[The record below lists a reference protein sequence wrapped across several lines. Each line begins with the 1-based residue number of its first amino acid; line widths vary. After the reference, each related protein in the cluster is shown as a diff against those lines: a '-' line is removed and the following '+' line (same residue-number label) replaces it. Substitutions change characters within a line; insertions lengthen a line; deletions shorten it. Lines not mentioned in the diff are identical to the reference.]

1 MGSRQ
6 LLKKENG
13 SFLTSLKQPHNQFA
27 ELLLLVLL
35 AALVFAVYSNSLQV
49 PFLFDDISNIK
60 ENPHI
65 QLAELSLKEIAE
77 AAFKSPLRNRPVAN
91 ISFAFNYYLHG
102 YEVFGYHLV
111 NILIHLANGLLL
123 YLFAKQT
130 LRFPCISKRYKQ
142 SKWIPFV
149 TTFIWLVHPIQIQSV
164 TYVVQRM
171 NSMAILFYML
181 SFLLYIK
188 ARSIGPQNRSW
199 ALYTGSLLA
208 GILAFGSKE
217 ISATLPV
224 FILVYE
230 WFFFQDLDRSWLKR
244 NLVRLLML
252 LPVLVLI
259 TILYLGIHPL
269 ERILATYEIRDFT
282 LGQRVLTE
290 FRVVIF
296 YLSLLVLPLPSRLN
310 LQHDFVL
317 SNSIVDP
324 PSTLIAIITVVLLL
338 GLSICLARRDRL
350 ISFCILW
357 FLGNLVI
364 ESSVIGLEI
373 IYEHR
378 NYLPSMLI
386 LLMVVSLALQYNRFQ
401 VHVIGVMCS
410 VALLFAIWTYQRNYT
425 WTDDL
430 LLWQDSVEKS
440 PSMARPRN
448 NWANALSRRRQHSA
462 AIEQLELAIQLQAG
476 NARTHFNLANEYREV
491 KKANEAIKHYTLAI
505 KFLPD
510 YAFAHNNLAVLLN
523 DMGMTSQAIEH
534 YLHALE
540 IDPTFAEAH
549 NNLGVAYAKQG
560 EYQKALQHY
569 EKSLSLYPRDI
580 YAQKNI
586 ASVYN
591 ELGSQLAKQGMT
603 SQAIEH
609 YSQALRFWPAYAEV
623 HFNLGI
629 QLAKQGMTSQ
639 AIEHYSEAIKIQ
651 PDFYEAHTNLG
662 IALNSQGDYRKA
674 LKHFREALKANPN
687 SAEIHNSL
695 GVALIKMG
703 RLEKAIEH
711 FSTAVNINP
720 SYVKAKRN
728 LNAGLLLRGRQ

>member
-1 MGSRQ
+1 M
-6 LLKKENG
+6 
-13 SFLTSLKQPHNQFA
+13 
-27 ELLLLVLL
+27 
-35 AALVFAVYSNSLQV
+35 AV
-49 PFLFDDISNIK
+49 
-60 ENPHI
+60 
-65 QLAELSLKEIAE
+65 
-77 AAFKSPLRNRPVAN
+77 
-91 ISFAFNYYLHG
+91 
-102 YEVFGYHLV
+102 
-111 NILIHLANGLLL
+111 
-123 YLFAKQT
+123 
-130 LRFPCISKRYKQ
+130 
-142 SKWIPFV
+142 
-149 TTFIWLVHPIQIQSV
+149 
-164 TYVVQRM
+164 
-171 NSMAILFYML
+171 LFYML

-188 ARSIGPQNRSW
+188 ARSVGPPSKSW

-208 GILAFGSKE
+208 GFLAFGSKE

-230 WFFFQDLDRSWLKR
+230 WFFFQDMNRLWLKR

-252 LPVLVLI
+252 MPVLVLI

-269 ERILATYEIRDFT
+269 ERILAMHEFWGFT

-290 FRVVIF
+290 FRVIVF

-317 SNSIVDP
+317 SNSIIAP
-324 PSTLIAIITVVLLL
+324 PSTLIAIMAVLLLL

-378 NYLPSMLI
+378 SYLPSMLI
-386 LLMVVSLALQYNRFQ
+386 LLMFVSLALQYNRFQ
-401 VHVIGVMCS
+401 VYVIGVICS

-440 PSMARPRN
+440 PLLARPRN
-448 NWANALSRRRQHSA
+448 NLANALSRRGQHTE
-462 AIEQLELAIQLQAG
+462 AIEQLELAIQAQPG
-476 NARTHFNLANEYREV
+476 NARTHFNLANEYREA
-491 KKANEAIKHYTLAI
+491 KKSNQAIKHYTLAI

-510 YAFAHNNLAVLLN
+510 FASAHNNLAVLLN

-534 YLHALE
+534 YLRALE
-540 IDPTFAEAH
+540 IAPASAEAH
-549 NNLGVAYAKQG
+549 NNLGAAYTKQG
-560 EYQKALQHY
+560 DYQKALQHY
-569 EKSLSLYPRDI
+569 EKALSLNPRDV

-591 ELGSQLAKQGMT
+591 ELGSQLAKQGMNL
-603 SQAIEH
+603 QAIEH
-609 YSQALRFWPAYAEV
+609 YSQALQFWPSYAEI
-623 HFNLGI
+623 HFNLGM

-639 AIEHYSEAIKIQ
+639 AIEHYSQAIKIE
-651 PDFYEAHTNLG
+651 PAFFEAHTNLG
-662 IALNSQGDYRKA
+662 VALTKQGNYRKA
-674 LKHFREALKANPN
+674 IKHFREALKANPN

-695 GVALIKMG
+695 GVALIKIG

-711 FSTAVNINP
+711 FSAAVKINP
-720 SYVKAKRN
+720 GYEEAKRN

>member
-1 MGSRQ
+1 MDSRQ
-6 LLKKENG
+6 LLEKE
-13 SFLTSLKQPHNQFA
+13 SSSILTFLKQPHNQFT

-77 AAFKSPLRNRPVAN
+77 AALNSPLRNRPVAY
-91 ISFAFNYYLHG
+91 ISFAFNYFLHG

-123 YLFAKQT
+123 YLFVKQT
-130 LRFPCISKRYKQ
+130 LRFPCILKRYRQ

-149 TTFIWLVHPIQIQSV
+149 TTFIWLVHPIHIQSV

-171 NSMAILFYML
+171 NSLAVLFYML
-181 SFLLYIK
+181 SFILYIK
-188 ARSIGPQNRSW
+188 ARSVGPPKKSW
-199 ALYTGSLLA
+199 ALYIGSLLA
-208 GILAFGSKE
+208 GFLAFASKE
-217 ISATLPV
+217 ISATLPA
-224 FILVYE
+224 FIILYE

-244 NLVRLLML
+244 NLIRLLML

-269 ERILATYEIRDFT
+269 ERILAAYEIRDFT
-282 LGQRVLTE
+282 LVQRVLTE
-290 FRVVIF
+290 FRVVVF
-296 YLSLLVLPLPSRLN
+296 YLSLLILPLPSRLN

-338 GLSICLARRDRL
+338 GLSIFLARRDRL

-373 IYEHR
+373 VYEHR
-378 NYLPSMLI
+378 NYLPSMLT
-386 LLMVVSLALQYNRFQ
+386 LLMIVSLALQYNRLQ
-401 VHVIGVMCS
+401 VYIIGVICS
-410 VALLFAIWTYQRNYT
+410 VALLFALWTYQRNYT

-430 LLWQDSVEKS
+430 LLWQDSVDKS
-440 PSMARPRN
+440 PLMARPRN
-448 NWANALSRRRQHSA
+448 NLANALSRRGQHAA
-462 AIEQLELAIQLQAG
+462 AIEQLELAIQLRPG
-476 NARTHFNLANEYREV
+476 NARTHFNLANEYREA
-491 KKANEAIKHYTLAI
+491 KKANEAVEHYTLAI

-510 YAFAHNNLAVLLN
+510 FVFAHNNLAVLLN
-523 DMGMTSQAIEH
+523 DMGMIPQAIEH
-534 YLHALE
+534 YLQALE
-540 IDPTFAEAH
+540 IDPVFVEAH
-549 NNLGVAYAKQG
+549 NNLGAAYAKQG
-560 EYQKALQHY
+560 DYQKALQYY
-569 EKSLSLYPRDI
+569 EKALSLNPGDV

-609 YSQALRFWPAYAEV
+609 YSQALRFWPDYADI
-623 HFNLGI
+623 HFNLGM

-639 AIEHYSEAIKIQ
+639 AIEHYSQAIKIE
-651 PDFYEAHTNLG
+651 PTFFEAHTNLG
-662 IALNSQGDYRKA
+662 IALAKQGDYRKA
-674 LKHFREALKANPN
+674 LKHFKEALKANPN
-687 SAEIHNSL
+687 NAEIHNSL
-695 GVALIKMG
+695 GIALIKMG

-720 SYVKAKRN
+720 GFEEAKRN
-728 LNAGLLLRGRQ
+728 LNAGLLLRERQ